1 MQLANVTAR
10 LLASLK
16 GHRDQENLFDRKKV
30 NDTATFKKVRK
41 RIWRTTGWSASLQS
55 PGKLQNKPLWK
66 PFQAHEI
73 PGDGE
78 QRVNANLPGAHSAW
92 QSWLPTRRQR
102 LALWQRGNSGCHSPW
117 PQQGFQQRV
126 PQKPCSQAEN
136 MNYKVGEKILNHR
149 AQNNERA
156 VQV

>member
-16 GHRDQENLFDRKKV
+16 GHRDQKNLFDRKKV

-66 PFQAHEI
+66 PFQAHEL
-73 PGDGE
+73 PGDREHQSTPIYQGHILPDHPDCQLGGNDWLCGRGK
-78 QRVNANLPGAHSAW
+78 QRMSLTLTTARLSTAC
-92 QSWLPTRRQR
+92 PTV
-102 LALWQRGNSGCHSPW
+102 ALQP
-117 PQQGFQQRV
+117 V
-126 PQKPCSQAEN
+126 
-136 MNYKVGEKILNHR
+136 
-149 AQNNERA
+149 
-156 VQV
+156 